1 MKYSGIGGQAVI
13 EGIMM
18 QNGDDYAIA
27 VRQPDGEI
35 EIKKDRYVSLTE
47 RYPVLGLPFIRG
59 VFKFADSMV
68 VGMKALTWSC
78 SFFEDD
84 EDAEPGKFEAWLD
97 RVFGE
102 KLESILM
109 TVVMIFSFIMA
120 IGIFMLLPLLIARLC
135 RPFIPSE
142 TLMAV
147 LEGFIRIAIF
157 IIYIKMVSRMEDIRR
172 TFMYHGSEHKCI
184 NCIEHGLALNVANV
198 RASSKEHKRCGTSF
212 IMIVMIISIL
222 FFMVIRTDTVWLRF
236 LSRIVLIPVIAGVS
250 YEFLRFAGRND
261 SRLVNFLSRPGMWM
275 QGLTTTEPDDSMIE
289 VAIAAVE
296 EVFDWRAYLNEN
308 FPGWKEEP

>member
-1 MKYSGIGGQAVI
+1 MI

-27 VRQPDGEI
+27 VRKPDGEI

-236 LSRIVLIPVIAGVS
+236 LSRIMLIPVIAGVS

>member
-1 MKYSGIGGQAVI
+1 MI

-27 VRQPDGEI
+27 VRKPDGEI

-68 VGMKALTWSC
+68 VGMMALTWSC

>member
-27 VRQPDGEI
+27 VRKPDGEI

-198 RASSKEHKRCGTSF
+198 RASSKEHKTLRHQLYHDCYDNQYF
-212 IMIVMIISIL
+212 I
-222 FFMVIRTDTVWLRF
+222 FHGHPHRY
-236 LSRIVLIPVIAGVS
+236 GV
-250 YEFLRFAGRND
+250 
-261 SRLVNFLSRPGMWM
+261 
-275 QGLTTTEPDDSMIE
+275 
-289 VAIAAVE
+289 AAV
-296 EVFDWRAYLNEN
+296 FKPDCAD
-308 FPGWKEEP
+308 PGDRRRVLRVSAVCGKK